1 MKTDARNN
9 NFDLL
14 RLLGAV
20 MVLWGHTFVLLALTP
35 NSVLAMSVHT
45 MGVKVFFVISGY
57 LITKSWISDPH
68 IWRYALRR
76 ALRIM
81 PALIG
86 CVLFTA
92 LVIGPIFT
100 SVSAREYFTDRLFC
114 AYFKNIAFHVNYGL
128 PGMFENNPIPRAVNG
143 SLWTLPAEM
152 VAYVLCPVLVYIS
165 TRVKFGTWLVCLAVL
180 AFVAFDYTA
189 RAWPADR
196 ISQYIFYATNWV
208 YAGQLLSYFWIG
220 MIVVLLNLE
229 RFFTLRTALVLVVLT
244 ALVPLS
250 GYKVFLPAFV
260 IIPLVTLAFALS
272 PRLTAF
278 DPLLSRG
285 DISYGLYLYAFP
297 VQQVVNQ
304 IAYPIGLIEHFLISL
319 TLTTLLAI
327 LSWKFV
333 ESPALKYKPVKSVR
347 AERADTA
354 RSTKAS

>member
-1 MKTDARNN
+1 MTEARNN

-100 SVSAREYFTDRLFC
+100 SVSAKEYFTDRLFL
-114 AYFKNIAFHVNYGL
+114 AYFKNIVFHVNYGL
-128 PGMFENNPIPRAVNG
+128 PGMFENNPIPHAVNG

-152 VAYVLCPVLVYIS
+152 VAYFLCPLLVYIS
-165 TRVKFGTWLVCLAVL
+165 TRFKFGTLLVCLAVL
-180 AFVAFDYTA
+180 GFVAFDYAA
-189 RAWPADR
+189 RSWPADR
-196 ISQYIFYATNWV
+196 ISQYILYATNWV

-229 RFFTLRTALVLVVLT
+229 RFFTLRTALVLVVLA

-250 GYKVFLPAFV
+250 GYKVFLPAFI

-272 PRLTAF
+272 PRLTVF
-278 DPLLSRG
+278 DSILSRG

-304 IAYPIGLIEHFLISL
+304 IAYPIGLVEHFLISL
-319 TLTTLLAI
+319 TITTLLAI

-333 ESPALKYKPVKSVR
+333 ESPALKFKPVKRTR
-347 AERADTA
+347 AETPAHA
-354 RSTKAS
+354 IGEKAS